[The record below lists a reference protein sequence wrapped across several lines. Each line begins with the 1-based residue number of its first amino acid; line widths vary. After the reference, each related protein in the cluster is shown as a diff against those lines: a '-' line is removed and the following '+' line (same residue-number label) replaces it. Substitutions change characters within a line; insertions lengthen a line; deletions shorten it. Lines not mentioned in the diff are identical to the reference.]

1 MNRRLVRTRIVL
13 HSSVQT
19 RSYRDLEV
27 WRRALALARECYRI
41 SDSLRRGR
49 RSGLATQ
56 IERAAASVPANIAE
70 GNGRN
75 HLGDYL
81 HHLSI
86 ANGSLAELE
95 SHLLLAE
102 ALDHMDHVPIDA
114 ALSRAREV
122 GRLLGGLIRALR
134 ASPRSSR

>member
-1 MNRRLVRTRIVL
+1 VRV
-13 HSSVQT
+13 
-19 RSYRDLEV
+19 RSYRDLSV
-27 WRRALALARECYRI
+27 WRKALRLARESCLL
-41 SDSLRRGR
+41 SDALRGGR
-49 RSGLATQ
+49 RSGLARQ
-56 IERAAASVPANIAE
+56 IERAATSVPANIAE

-102 ALDHMDHVPIDA
+102 ALDGADRNRINA
-114 ALSRAREV
+114 SLALAREV
-122 GRLLGGLIRALR
+122 GRMLGGLIRALR
-134 ASPRSSR
+134 SLPRDRR